1 MHRVGR
7 FLVKLGMLFGNSVQG
22 GGGGLLNADVIG
34 GGGGGRLV
42 LTEGGKM
49 VKNLLT

>member
-22 GGGGLLNADVIG
+22 GGLLNADVI
-34 GGGGGRLV
+34 GGGGRLV

-49 VKNLLT
+49 IKNLLT